1 MKFDQY
7 TLNAR
12 IYPAVLCI
20 VPIVVLVL
28 AIDDPTLRRFL
39 TDVTTVQIAG
49 QFGINVAAF
58 FLLMQVARILGKDVF
73 ERLLFQDELR
83 FPTTEF
89 LLPTNAELSSE
100 TKLQISEKVKT
111 EFKMTLPSLEFC
123 ERDERAARR
132 QVRDIVARIRAA
144 TGKSPLL
151 LQRNWEYGFFRNLAG
166 GSIIAAVVSV
176 VGLVWH
182 ANTTMGWTFLILTA
196 TYSLILCASRW
207 LIRRSASHYA
217 KQLIGAFLGDS
228 R

>member
-1 MKFDQY
+1 MKLNQY

-12 IYPAVLCI
+12 VYPAVLCI
-20 VPIVVLVL
+20 VPIIVLVV
-28 AIDDPTLRRFL
+28 AIDDPTVRKFL
-39 TDVTTVQIAG
+39 TEVTTVQIAG

-73 ERLLFQDELR
+73 ERLLFHDELR
-83 FPTTEF
+83 FPTTNL

-100 TKLQISEKVKT
+100 MKIQIAEKVRT
-111 EFKMTLPSLEFC
+111 EFKMKLPSLDLC

-132 QVRDIVARIRAA
+132 QVCDIVARIRAA

-182 ANTTMGWTFLILTA
+182 ANTTMGWIFLILTA

-207 LIRRSASHYA
+207 LILRSASHYA
-217 KQLIGAFLGDS
+217 KQLFGTFLGDS